1 MIVKTLMVGP
11 LQTGCY
17 LVLDGKDGPGAI
29 IDPGGDADRI
39 LDAAEDIEI
48 RYVINT
54 HGHFDHIAA
63 NAEVMRVLSERQ
75 QSPPQLVAHE
85 KALPLLAE
93 NGGAAFFG
101 LHVPPS
107 PEPDRLVD
115 EGDVLTLGR
124 SRLVVMHTPG
134 HSPGSISLYCADEKL
149 IFVGDVLFQQGI
161 GRTDLPGGSWMTL
174 MDSIKDKL
182 LVLPDDTV
190 VYPGHGLSTTIGAE
204 RRGNPFLG

>member
-17 LVLDGKDGPGAI
+17 LALDGKDGPGAI
-29 IDPGGDADRI
+29 IDPGGDAERI
-39 LDAAEDIEI
+39 LDAAQDIEI

-75 QSPPQLVAHE
+75 QIPPELVTHE
-85 KALPLLAE
+85 KALPLLAAD
-93 NGGAAFFG
+93 GGAAIFG
-101 LHVPPS
+101 FHVPPS
-107 PEPDRLVD
+107 PQPDRLIDDGD
-115 EGDVLTLGR
+115 ELILGA
-124 SRLVVMHTPG
+124 SRMSVMHTPG
-134 HSPGSISLYCADEKL
+134 HSPGSISLYCASEGL
-149 IFVGDVLFQQGI
+149 VFVGDVLFQRGV

-174 MDSIKDKL
+174 MESIRDKL

-190 VYPGHGLSTTIGAE
+190 VYPGHGPSTTIGAE

>member
-17 LVLDGKDGPGAI
+17 LVLDRKDGPGAI
-29 IDPGGDADRI
+29 VDPGGDADRI

-48 RYVINT
+48 CYVINT

-75 QSPPQLVAHE
+75 QTPPQLVAHE

-93 NGGAAFFG
+93 NGGAALFG
-101 LHVPPS
+101 FHVPPS

-124 SRLVVMHTPG
+124 SRLRVMHTPG

-149 IFVGDVLFQQGI
+149 IFVGDVLFQRGI

-190 VYPGHGLSTTIGAE
+190 VYPGHGPSTTIGAE